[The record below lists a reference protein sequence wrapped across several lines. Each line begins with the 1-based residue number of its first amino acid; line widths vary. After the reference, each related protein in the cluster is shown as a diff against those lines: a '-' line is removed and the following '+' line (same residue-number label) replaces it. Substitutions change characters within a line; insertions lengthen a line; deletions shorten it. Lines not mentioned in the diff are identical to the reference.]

1 MRVPVSEY
9 AAKPWRIHEIA
20 PDFRVED
27 VWVLPTPGGPG
38 ELPRLV
44 DAVFT
49 GDFES
54 NVPTPVALLWR
65 ARWKLGEVFGWDREQ
80 DGLDTRVPSLRDR
93 LPDDLRDRPVK
104 PSTFAKFRAVY
115 QTDDEWVAELANK
128 TVHALMHLCWV
139 PDGDGGHTGWM
150 AVLVKP
156 AGLFGTAYMAAIKP
170 FRYSLVYP
178 ALLRKIGRSW
188 RDQAS
193 ETRSA

>member
-1 MRVPVSEY
+1 MQVPTSEY
-9 AAKPWRIHEIA
+9 AARPWRIHEIA

-27 VWVLPTPGGPG
+27 VWVLPTPGGPDD
-38 ELPRLV
+38 LPRLV

-54 NVPTPVALLWR
+54 NVPPPVRLLWQ
-65 ARWKLGEVFGWDREQ
+65 ARWKLGRWLGWDREQ
-80 DGLDTRVPSLRDR
+80 DGLDSRVPSLRDR

-104 PSTFAKFRAVY
+104 PSSFAKFRAVY

-139 PDGDGGHTGWM
+139 PDGNGGYTGWM

-170 FRYSLVYP
+170 LRLALVYP

-193 ETRSA
+193 DTRSA